1 MRPLGLLQKVFDLGG
16 RGAGRVGW
24 WLMRVAT
31 GIIQRVPWVLLLQ
44 SWVVEKVV
52 VNQIASCV
60 MGVRS
65 RWVGASMVGGGG

>member
-1 MRPLGLLQKVFDLGG
+1 MGPLGFLQKVFDLGG

-24 WLMRVAT
+24 WLMWVAT
-31 GIIQRVPWVLLLQ
+31 SIIQGVPRVLLLLLQ

-52 VNQIASCV
+52 VKEITAGV

-65 RWVGASMVGGGG
+65 